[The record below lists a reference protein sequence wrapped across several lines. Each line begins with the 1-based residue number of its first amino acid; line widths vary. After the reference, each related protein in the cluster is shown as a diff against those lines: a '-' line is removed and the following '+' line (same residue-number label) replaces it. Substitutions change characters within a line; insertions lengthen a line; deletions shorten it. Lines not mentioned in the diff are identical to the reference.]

1 MNSSTFSSES
11 EWKVWVVVLVV
22 LVTAEIALRS
32 LLPHLSQDIVHIQQI
47 PKSAE
52 QLSNSQ
58 GTRILFLGNSI
69 TRNGIDINRFE
80 EQLKSH
86 RPVAVAEIYPDD
98 TAVTEWLYAY
108 LHFFE
113 LPDRK
118 LDQLIICFA
127 EDQLQ
132 DRPSVDVRRL
142 AANYSDWS
150 TMLTTFQQEKLTLE
164 QRVEFVLAKLWVSYA
179 NAERVQKRLLD
190 YLLPYYRQ
198 TAGIINSS
206 LARPDNPKDVEA
218 KPSPTYLRL
227 KRLIELVEAKN
238 IDLIV
243 FAFPVG
249 KSYDL
254 EPGLEE
260 LLRAHDIPFHDVRN
274 LAGLE
279 PENFPDGYHMDGE
292 AAQLMTTAVGKQVT
306 QAIDGK

>member
-1 MNSSTFSSES
+1 MSSSTFSSES
-11 EWKVWVVVLVV
+11 EWKVWGVVLVV

-47 PKSAE
+47 PKSVE
-52 QLSNSQ
+52 RLSNSQ

-69 TRNGIDINRFE
+69 TRNGIDINQFK
-80 EQLKSH
+80 EQLKSP
-86 RPVAVAEIYPDD
+86 RPVVVEEIYPDD

-113 LPDRK
+113 LPDKK

-132 DRPSVDVRRL
+132 DRSSVDVRRL
-142 AANYSDWS
+142 AANFSDWS
-150 TMLTTFQQEKLTLE
+150 TMHTTFQQEKLTLD
-164 QRVEFVLAKLWVSYA
+164 QQVEYILAKLWVSYA

-190 YLLPYYRQ
+190 SLLPYYRQ
-198 TAGIINSS
+198 TAGVINSS
-206 LARPDNPKDVEA
+206 LARPDNPKGVEI

-249 KSYDL
+249 KNYEL
-254 EPGLEE
+254 EPSLEQ
-260 LLRAHDIPFHDVRN
+260 LLRAHDIPFRDVRN
-274 LAGLE
+274 LTGLE
-279 PENFPDGYHMDGE
+279 PENFPDGYHMDDE
-292 AAQLMTTAVGKQVT
+292 AAQLMTTTVAKQVT
-306 QAIDGK
+306 KVLEGK